1 MKDKPYLVRVLP
13 MVGTGLLLLLL
24 AGTATGQDASRST
37 VQVSSTSAS
46 TDDQVTV
53 TVQANDA
60 DGNTLS
66 SGGAEVV
73 ITTTGNGTLTT
84 VTDNNDGT
92 YIATLTSTTVG
103 MATLSATID
112 GEAITGSQEPTV
124 TFSPGAASASQSTIG
139 VSSTS
144 ISIDDPVT
152 VIVRAKDAGN
162 NNLSSGGAEV
172 VITTTGSGTLTAVTD
187 NNDGTYTA
195 TLTNTVGE
203 TVTINATI
211 DGGAIPG
218 PVNVTFTGPTISVT
232 QDDEPPI
239 PSGATVN
246 FITSVETPLST
257 TLIIT
262 ASNATLE
269 LGSFEITSSGA
280 TTPFTIEGNTP
291 TTIDSGGSASLV
303 VNFSGTTNAE
313 ATLSFTTNDSDA
325 PEFTIN
331 LSGTATSP
339 SLSVTD
345 PGGTRLSINT
355 PAQFSYVSPS
365 NGDYEDKTIKIQNY
379 GNAAVTIA
387 SITSDNTAF
396 QILDFDGDFELDAA
410 GATGDVTTPSETSF
424 TLRFQPQDTL
434 RDIEA
439 TVTITAEDS
448 ENIIYSFLAN
458 GDSAPTPDGEPDE
471 FGYAFFT
478 DVPTSTDRLEPNGA
492 GVSSLGTSDDDAQPI
507 NIGFDFEF
515 YDNSYETCSVSPD
528 GLILFDAI
536 EGAHPT
542 PHNLPKEGSSSTNLI
557 APFWSSL
564 DPTGAQILYRTS
576 GSSPNRIC
584 TIQWTDFK
592 DAAGNNAS
600 NITFQA
606 LLFERTNEIQFHY
619 LTLDGITSTGTPLAI
634 GIQNLTG
641 SAGLGYFYGL
651 QNGSPATGYSSDS
664 FPTAPSVI
672 GFKRPVRA
680 SVISTFLGRPNDG
693 TRVTCTSTKGLET
706 DMYLSTAG
714 ENGGLLRPQ
723 MSDGNTTTYIFTE
736 DGEREGVYP
745 RIKEILDET
754 TFIVDRPAVI
764 SEGDLSFTI
773 TNYPPE
779 EPPTAPAVAEIQ
791 PSFTPIAATYAAN
804 LPTAAVYR
812 AGENGADDAN
822 GDGNPDSTRGI
833 DFEFKWWNTSQ
844 GINAFNAVGNYD
856 MHVSNIGVDG
866 QAPGKGAEVGI
877 LAEDVGID
885 FASTGGGNTIGTVNA
900 DFPLPDGNWSARNDF
915 SYRFNGYLDM
925 RGFVP
930 GTYNILLGADDTN
943 KFIINTDK
951 GTYSVAYD
959 YANIGERT
967 LEFEFETPGL
977 FPFDNVFAERGGAE
991 WVDIGIQGAD
1001 DTTRGTGGIAER
1013 FVLGT
1018 NPYSGTDL
1026 IGPPV
1031 FPIDIYPSD
1040 TVSNV
1045 TIALSDC
1052 ATDSDP
1058 SADMLSAAASDT
1070 IDLGFTLNP
1079 GTTYSFEYNQ
1089 QTTFEAPRY
1098 IYLNSQWETLEGPG
1112 NAADFDPADP
1122 ASHTSL
1128 QVATYRLENQGYA
1141 VDGEL
1146 VQGTD
1151 QVISQALTQDA
1162 TVEWQW
1168 KLQYAVFLGDN
1179 TTLGGR
1185 SVEIQG
1191 GVGDPDPVRG
1201 VHWIDENAVFNANIS
1216 RVSGTDSLNTDT
1228 GGFRYEVSGYS
1239 VNTVDPGQGRE
1250 LGTDY
1255 PRVTQTTTFEP
1266 ESDTEVDTSD
1276 TGALV
1281 AIEPVV
1287 ITDWSTVTWTMKG
1300 QVRYRFKAFGIAD
1313 DSASATFLNQ
1323 AFVEV
1328 TSTPYTIVYVDNP
1341 NAELEIPF
1349 AFSHADN
1356 LVVTNVSTGVPLVAE
1371 TDYTVA
1377 ADGSSG
1383 TLSLE
1388 NYQEASDGAL
1398 IRISDPTAV
1407 ETQSTV
1413 YNTGS
1418 LQEVWVNIGDAV
1430 TIGAYYRTE
1439 DRCYTLT
1446 DFIGTLGGDLSSLSS
1461 SISSWEDL
1469 ESFGENG
1476 RLARVYYIASA
1487 SAPTEVEFEYKPTIF
1502 RAEIPLGTAFD
1513 PTSPNTYLVPQ
1524 LCEDAELRA
1533 TTSGFDLV
1541 SAVAAPESDIVG
1553 GNPIRWDQVDYL
1565 AYPVHPGIYELQ
1577 WPDANDPGQS
1587 YKIQIVTGYPGDTVV
1602 LPSAREELLAD
1613 GTGNSI
1619 RETQTDNSGNQFYV
1633 MSTTL
1638 EPVSEDFPGS
1648 SSVSGADAHYR
1659 HLVYPSNNSRTPPSR
1674 LDPLTTDQWNF
1685 VERTYADTLV
1695 DPAIDSATEGIGFTP
1710 NGEGR
1715 CVLLYSLRP
1724 NPDEVA
1730 TGDLSRESLVVRVI
1744 RCEEKT
1750 SLLRDDPKLVL
1761 GRRSLLL
1768 DDASD
1773 LTLADAASSIILN
1786 EAFVMDFWLNAK
1798 GLRSGDG
1805 DVIIFETTD
1814 GTLKVTLTNSL
1825 SSTFSVLQTETDSIA
1840 IPFAFSTSEDL
1851 VVTNVSTGETL
1862 EVGKDYELQADRSS
1876 GTPYGAVSLTDTDSS
1891 TIGDQIRVDLV
1902 DPVDAGSQII
1912 LTYRGVEVAHAFST
1926 AGSNW
1931 SHYAIHVFPYDGL
1944 GLAGREQTFV
1954 QFYQDGIQEQQV
1966 VQSSS
1971 LGSAV
1976 TIGPNSLRF
1985 GVGADPDRNLKL
1997 DQFRIF
2003 DGVGNDPDDTEV
2015 LNFPSLSIAELTALR
2030 TERESTLRGVGAD
2043 LWFSFDYDS
2052 VADGP
2057 GSGSF
2062 PSENHNFEIRPAD
2075 GLPFDDNG
2083 DYLGYWAHNNV
2094 EEVATR
2100 IYSTLDTAGF
2110 SGGGYVLNEVSNY
2123 NAQIY
2128 DRGAQ
2133 VGSWGPVYPVNDGSL
2148 YTEDETRLEVAYYE
2162 NPFLVDARSHP
2173 NVAWPYEAAAYDE
2186 VVYPTYGPH
2195 SRKAI
2200 YIASRLGSEGVDQ
2213 DGKVQQV
2220 YDLENYAN
2228 LAVYNQSDAGLPGY
2242 NPNEEHGLAAGSNRA
2257 ALKTKEVDTGLP
2269 NNPPLAAFALQNNI
2283 NVTEKGNSYTSDP
2296 WVLIQVNNLDTGEYE
2311 MSAYRVFKQR
2321 IGAIDFPRPP
2331 DAVVNTIAGLHYES
2345 AENPEDRFLTYE
2357 PGAVLDFNYA
2367 FDYPVTAGDLL
2378 IPPYPLNLVIGNVTM
2393 QDSRAGNNES
2403 QLTLWTDVNGSNWVV
2418 SGGGGTFYYQYF
2430 YPFRS
2435 DFYPPGGT
2443 SLAAGT
2449 PIAWIPD
2456 QVNGRH
2462 SFTGQGD
2469 DLSPGKV
2476 IYTSVWGS
2484 DYPKLKRGE
2493 TLTYQGGEY
2502 FNETANAEGLP
2513 ALVAMAA
2520 AEVVFDSETPTMII
2534 DDDNLDSYSA
2544 RIIRPLDRFEAE
2556 FSTAAMQD
2564 AGFEPAA
2571 STITVVAER
2580 WYFADLPGSL
2590 QSRFYFDSLAEKLVF
2605 RGYLNEKDSGDPDLT
2620 AGPDP
2625 LNILEPNVLS
2635 PDDLTVLQALSEDSA
2650 AGNAAWDSAVEA
2662 IYALSRNPTSVRSEL
2677 DAGFPVKSDS
2687 YLAGVREAPAS
2698 TMSMNG
2704 IVRNATTGIVTP
2716 SNDESERLANLARSQ
2731 EKLTD
2736 YRSSITRVG
2745 SRNSLNQDT
2754 VENAVSN
2761 LTAEIAAPSNPAE
2774 PVYAHLDSFGV
2785 GSALITNPD
2794 LLLRPADETYYI
2806 TIAENN
2812 RSELDGAPVSLH
2824 IIEVIPDRY
2833 RGALKVIEG
2842 PNAFSEKITIQHN
2855 GEFGGNTDN
2864 LYYEWWIRDATALD
2878 VVADEVLDDG
2888 TLSEVDSEGNS
2899 LWQQYIPQDRATLD
2913 SEVDQHRGLHSIVF
2927 EGRPDVTL
2935 ADKLVLMRYRHVNES
2950 GWNLVPFDFIDA
2962 TEEWI
2967 PGESNTV
2974 DAPFQ
2979 WAGAANSPQLQADGS
2994 KRYIPQLVMGW
3005 VKRVLD
3011 RINPYEARYTDFFSN
3026 ESPALYSSQ
3035 IQIAGAPYAG
3045 AVALNPD
3052 KDVIENT
3059 GLIELY
3065 ETVLARARD
3074 LSIDNS
3080 SNAVRTDGIYQAILL
3095 AATRLAVLYELLGRE
3110 AYSDAQDST
3119 ITVTEDSGL
3128 SQVAGFTH
3136 SFQNMEASL
3145 QHEELALLRGTD
3157 FLKSYPVYNRLFW
3170 NYTKG
3175 LGEAAYNVNYNIHD
3189 ENRDGFINEDDGR
3202 AFYPQGHGDA
3212 WGHLLS
3218 ALGMHYELLQHPV
3231 FQWNARSELYSLM
3244 ENVLEVDYLDEKT
3257 FAKLA
3262 ASKAQAGVDIVRG
3275 TYRLHYT
3282 QDPDGQWQGYT
3293 DGADPARAWGVSEW
3307 AHRAGQGALFDWAVA
3322 NALLPEEAEDAAIVE
3337 NPENLDYLKRS
3348 IATDEIALITSG
3360 LVEIQGALD
3369 EANQGVN
3376 PLGFDSGALT
3386 FDLNPEFYENASG
3399 GDPLSHFEQIY
3410 ERALTAAA
3418 NAIGTLAFAT
3428 QAQQKLRNLS
3438 DDTDALVVA
3447 SLEQD
3452 LDFRGSLIEIFGRPY
3467 DGQIGFGKAYPE
3479 GYLGPDTLLYA
3490 YLDRNTIGQ
3499 IIPDGE
3505 ASTNPALITF
3515 EGIRRPMRNIADQD
3529 GMEGWFSVGANEDG
3543 LSEAVETFVDRNDYL
3558 DVGTM
3563 SLNLPIRRASDYSFV
3578 AESSWGQ
3585 RLSYGLLQQTLEEI
3599 LAEEIALEETSKQ
3612 YQGFLGD
3619 LETIVVSLLHEI
3631 ERMRDRGSIG
3641 DSIQGLNAAV
3651 DSIIALQE
3659 MIAIALDGVKETAGE
3674 VIEATSEAFSTSIG
3688 FSTDVL
3694 SGARAAVKFTKPAV
3708 KTGLTLG
3715 ERVAQ
3720 IAAKAIDLIRNQ
3732 VVAEF
3737 ERDLGRIDNQATIEG
3752 ALAEFENLSGSN
3764 GPLLAQLGGHLQRL
3778 EILRQTYFTH
3788 LNTGFS
3794 LLRKREAFNKVLAAS
3809 VQENRYEDMIFRLTR
3824 NEAMGKYQTA
3834 FNHAARYT
3842 WLAAKAYDYETS
3854 LDPGNPA
3861 APGTLLNQIV
3871 KERQLGLWVDG
3882 EPQVG
3887 QGGLAEILAT
3897 LQANFGVLK
3906 GQLGLRAPQ
3915 SATEKLSLRSELFRI
3930 GSEEDSSDERWA
3942 EALKARCVEDLN
3954 ALPEFRRYCRPFET
3968 TSGDTQPGLVIE
3980 FSSHIEPGLNFFG
3993 RPLGPGD
4000 HSYSTANFATKI
4012 RAMGV
4017 WMENYNSA
4025 GLSTTPR
4032 AYLVPVG
4039 TDFLRTSSENE
4050 PEVRAWDIVEQ
4061 RIPVPYVI
4069 NGADLTAPGFIPTLD
4084 GVDGSFSDLRRHGD
4098 FRIYHDDGNAEA
4110 DDSEMEYD
4118 SRLIGRSVWNSRW
4131 LLIIPGAGLLDDAQ
4145 EGLSVLTNTISDIKI
4160 HFSTYSHQGQ

>member
-1 MKDKPYLVRVLP
+1 MKHIPHLLRILTISSTSLLVSFLP
-13 MVGTGLLLLLL
+13 GVASGQTADPATADL
-24 AGTATGQDASRST
+24 ALST
-37 VQVSSTSAS
+37 ISVSSTSVS
-46 TDDQVTV
+46 TDVGTVDV
-53 TVQANDA
+53 TVQIRDEQGNSMDTA
-60 DGNTLS
+60 DGDTI
-66 SGGAEVV
+66 EVL
-73 ITTTGNGTLTT
+73 GTFDT
-84 VTDNNDGT
+84 
-92 YIATLTSTTVG
+92 
-103 MATLSATID
+103 
-112 GEAITGSQEPTV
+112 EAIVIEMTYQGTGEY
-124 TFSPGAASASQSTIG
+124 
-139 VSSTS
+139 
-144 ISIDDPVT
+144 
-152 VIVRAKDAGN
+152 
-162 NNLSSGGAEV
+162 
-172 VITTTGSGTLTAVTD
+172 TG
-187 NNDGTYTA
+187 
-195 TLTNTVGE
+195 TLTNTTVGE
-203 TVTINATI
+203 VVISASLN
-211 DGGAIPG
+211 GGEITSSNPT
-218 PVNVTFTGPTISVT
+218 VTFTGPTISVT
-232 QDDEPPI
+232 QDDRTPI
-239 PSGATVN
+239 LSGATVN
-246 FITSVETPLST
+246 FSTSVDTPLST

-291 TTIDSGGSASLV
+291 TTIDSGDSASLV

-313 ATLSFTTNDSDA
+313 ETLSFTTNDSDA

-331 LSGTATSP
+331 LSGTATSS

-345 PGGTRLSINT
+345 PGGTRLSNNT

-365 NGDYEDKTIKIQNY
+365 TGDYEDKTIKIQNY

-387 SITSDNTAF
+387 SIVSDNTEF
-396 QILDFDGDFELDAA
+396 QILDFDGEFELDAA
-410 GATGDVTTPSETSF
+410 DVTGDVTVPTETSF
-424 TLRFQPQDTL
+424 TLRFQPQDTR
-434 RDIEA
+434 RDIQA
-439 TVTITAEDS
+439 TVTITEEGS
-448 ENIIYSFLAN
+448 ENVIYSFLAN

-471 FGYAFFT
+471 FGYYFLSNL
-478 DVPTSTDRLEPNGA
+478 PTSTATLVAGED
-492 GVSSLGTSDDDAQPI
+492 GVSSLDLTVDDAQPI
-507 NIGFDFEF
+507 NFNFDFKF

-592 DAAGNNAS
+592 DAAGDNAS
-600 NITFQA
+600 NITFQV
-606 LLFERTNEIQFHY
+606 LLFERTSEIQFHY
-619 LTLDGITSTGTPLAI
+619 LALDGITSTGTPLAI

-651 QNGSPATGYSSDS
+651 QNGSPATGYFSDS
-664 FPTAPSVI
+664 FPTAPSVV

-706 DMYLSTAG
+706 GMYLSTAG
-714 ENGGLLRPQ
+714 EDGGLLRPQ
-723 MSDGNTTTYIFTE
+723 TTVSDTPTDIFV
-736 DGEREGVYP
+736 EGQGDYP
-745 RIKEILDET
+745 IIQEILDET
-754 TFIVDRPAVI
+754 TFIVDRPAAI
-764 SEGDLSFTI
+764 SVGGLSFTV
-773 TNYPPE
+773 TNYDPE
-779 EPPTAPAVAEIQ
+779 TPPTAVAVEETQ
-791 PSFTPIAATYAAN
+791 PSFTPIVATYTDD

-812 AGENGADDAN
+812 AGENGADDAD
-822 GDGNPDSTRGI
+822 GDGDPDSTRGI
-833 DFEFKWWNTSQ
+833 DYEFKWWNTNQ
-844 GINAFNAVGNYD
+844 GINALNAVGNYD
-856 MHVSNIGVDG
+856 MHVNNTGVDG
-866 QAPGKGAEVGI
+866 LAPGKGSQVGI
-877 LAEDVGID
+877 LAENVGID
-885 FASTGGGNTIGTVNA
+885 FASDGRGNTIGTEN
-900 DFPLPDGNWSARNDF
+900 DPFPLAEGSWSARNDF

-925 RGFVP
+925 RGFAP
-930 GTYNILLGADDTN
+930 GKYNILLGADDTN
-943 KFIINTDK
+943 KFVINTDK

-959 YANIGERT
+959 YDNVEERI

-1001 DTTRGTGGIAER
+1001 DSTRGTGGIAAK

-1018 NPYSGTDL
+1018 NPYSGETL

-1040 TVSNV
+1040 AVSNV

-1058 SADMLSAAASDT
+1058 SADMLSATASNDASDEP
-1070 IDLGFTLNP
+1070 DLGYSINP
-1079 GTTYSFEYNQ
+1079 GATYAFERGQ
-1089 QTTFEAPRY
+1089 QVTFEAPEY
-1098 IYLNSQWETLEGPG
+1098 IYFNSQWEILSGPG
-1112 NAADFDPADP
+1112 DAVDFDPENLGSD
-1122 ASHTSL
+1122 ASL
-1128 QVATYRLENQGYA
+1128 EVATYRLSNQGYA
-1141 VDGEL
+1141 VDGQ
-1146 VQGTD
+1146 VIQGTD
-1151 QVISQALTQDA
+1151 QVITQALTDDV

-1168 KLQYAVFLGDN
+1168 KLQYAVFLSDN
-1179 TTLGGR
+1179 TALGGR
-1185 SVEIQG
+1185 TVDIQG

-1201 VHWIDENAVFNANIS
+1201 VHWIDENGVFNANIS

-1239 VNTVDPGQGRE
+1239 VNTVDPDQDRE
-1250 LGTDY
+1250 LDTDY
-1255 PRVTQTTTFEP
+1255 PRTTQTTTFEP
-1266 ESDTEVDTSD
+1266 ESDAEVDTSN

-1281 AIEPVV
+1281 AIEPLIV
-1287 ITDWSTVTWTMKG
+1287 TDWSTVTWTMKG
-1300 QVRYRFKAFGIAD
+1300 QVRYRFKAFGSAD

-1328 TSTPYTIVYVDNP
+1328 TSIPYTIVYVDDP
-1341 NAELEIPF
+1341 SAELEIPF
-1349 AFSHADN
+1349 AFDSAGN
-1356 LVVTNVSTGVPLVAE
+1356 LVVTNVSAGETLAE
-1371 TDYTVA
+1371 GTNQDYTVEV
-1377 ADGSSG
+1377 DGSSG
-1383 TLSLE
+1383 TLRLVD
-1388 NYQEASDGAL
+1388 YDGASDGAL
-1398 IRISDPTAV
+1398 IRISDPTAA

-1418 LQEVWVNIGDAV
+1418 LQEVWVNIGDAI

-1446 DFIGTLGGDLSSLSS
+1446 DFVGTLGGDLSSLSS
-1461 SISSWEDL
+1461 SISAWEDL
-1469 ESFGENG
+1469 ESYGENG
-1476 RLARVYYIASA
+1476 RLARVHYIASA
-1487 SAPTEVEFEYKPTIF
+1487 SAPTEVDFEYKPTVF
-1502 RAEIPLGTAFD
+1502 RAEIPLGSAFD
-1513 PTSPNTYLVPQ
+1513 PASPNTYLVPQ
-1524 LCEDAELRA
+1524 LCEDAQLRA
-1533 TTSGFDLV
+1533 GTSGFDLV
-1541 SAVAAPESDIVG
+1541 NTVAAPESELVG
-1553 GNPIRWDQVDYL
+1553 ETPIRWDQVDYL
-1565 AYPVHPGIYELQ
+1565 AYPVQPGIYELE
-1577 WPDANDPGQS
+1577 WPDANDPGTS

-1602 LPSAREELLAD
+1602 LPSAREVLLED
-1613 GTGNSI
+1613 DSGNSK
-1619 RETQTDNSGNQFYV
+1619 RQTVTVNSGYPVPGSDTLFYLR
-1633 MSTTL
+1633 SIEL
-1638 EPVSEDFPGS
+1638 ARVSEDFPGS
-1648 SSVSGADAHYR
+1648 SSVSGEDAHYR

-1674 LDPLTTDQWNF
+1674 LDPLTTDQWSF
-1685 VERTYADTLV
+1685 VERTYADTSA
-1695 DPAIDSATEGIGFTP
+1695 DPNIDSATEGIGFTP
-1710 NGEGR
+1710 DGEGR

-1730 TGDLSRESLVVRVI
+1730 TGDLTRESLVVRVI

-1768 DDASD
+1768 DDAND
-1773 LTLADAASSIILN
+1773 LTLTDAASIITLN
-1786 EAFVMDFWLNAK
+1786 EASLNEGFVMDFWLNAK
-1798 GLRSGDG
+1798 GLRSDDG

-1814 GTLKVTLTNSL
+1814 DNLKVTLTNSL
-1825 SSTFSVLQTETDSIA
+1825 SSTSSVLQTETDSIA
-1840 IPFAFSTSEDL
+1840 IPFASSTSGDL

-1862 EVGKDYELQADRSS
+1862 EVGTDYEFQADEAS
-1876 GTPYGAVSLTDTDSS
+1876 GTPFGAVSLTDTDSS
-1891 TIGDQIRVDLV
+1891 TIGDQIRIDLA

-1912 LTYRGVEVAHAFST
+1912 LTYQGVEVAHAFST

-1944 GLAGREQTFV
+1944 GLEGRQQTFV

-1971 LGSAV
+1971 VGSEV
-1976 TIGPNSLRF
+1976 KIERNSLRF

-2003 DGVGNDPDDTEV
+2003 DGVGNDLDDTEA

-2030 TERESTLRGVGAD
+2030 TERESPLRGVVAD

-2062 PSENHNFEIRPAD
+2062 LSENENFEIRPAD
-2075 GLPFDDNG
+2075 GLPFDDTG

-2133 VGSWGPVYPVNDGSL
+2133 VGSWGPLYPVNDGQL
-2148 YTEDETRLEVAYYE
+2148 YTDAEKRLEVAYYE
-2162 NPFLVDARSHP
+2162 NPFLGDARSHP

-2228 LAVYNQSDAGLPGY
+2228 LAIYNQPDETFAGY
-2242 NPNEEHGLAAGSNRA
+2242 NPNEEHALAAGSNRA
-2257 ALKTKEVDTGLP
+2257 ALKIKAVDTDLP
-2269 NNPPLAAFALQNNI
+2269 NNPPLAAFALQNDI
-2283 NVTEKGNSYTSDP
+2283 NGLETSYTSAP
-2296 WVLIQVNNLDTGEYE
+2296 WVLTQVRNLATGEEE
-2311 MSAYRVFKQR
+2311 MAAYQVFKQR
-2321 IGAIDFPRPP
+2321 VGTIDFPRPS
-2331 DAVVNTIAGLHYES
+2331 DAAVLADPGLQYES
-2345 AENPEDRFLTYE
+2345 AENPEDRFLTYDPE
-2357 PGAVLDFNYA
+2357 ASLDFTYA
-2367 FDYPVTAGDLL
+2367 FDYSVTAGDLL
-2378 IPPYPLNLVIGNVTM
+2378 IPPYPLNLVIGNTVM
-2393 QDSRAGNNES
+2393 EDSRGGNNTA
-2403 QLTLWTDVNGSNWVV
+2403 QQTLWEDVNGSNWVV

-2430 YPFRS
+2430 YPFRG
-2435 DFYPPGGT
+2435 DFYPPGGAT
-2443 SLAAGT
+2443 LSAGT
-2449 PIAWIPD
+2449 PVAWVPKAD
-2456 QVNGRH
+2456 VG
-2462 SFTGQGD
+2462 SPTFTGLPGD
-2469 DLSPGKV
+2469 ELDPGEV
-2476 IYTSVWGS
+2476 IYTSEWGS

-2502 FNETANAEGLP
+2502 FNENTNADGLP

-2534 DDDNLDSYSA
+2534 TDDNLEDYSA
-2544 RIIRPLDRFEAE
+2544 RIIRPLDRYEYE
-2556 FSTAAMQD
+2556 FSTAAMEE
-2564 AGFEPAA
+2564 AGFSPAA
-2571 STITVVAER
+2571 SSITVVAER
-2580 WYFADLPGSL
+2580 WYFTDLAGSL

-2635 PDDLTVLQALSEDSA
+2635 EEDRQVLKDLDSA
-2650 AGNAAWDSAVEA
+2650 TNSDWDTAVET
-2662 IYALSRNPTSVRSEL
+2662 IYELSRNPLEVRDETRFNENYPTKD
-2677 DAGFPVKSDS
+2677 DA
-2687 YLAGVREAPAS
+2687 YLAGMRESLLATDRMDGIADSTVEELARLRGELSDKEKKLRREARK
-2698 TMSMNG
+2698 
-2704 IVRNATTGIVTP
+2704 IRNRRVIRRWTGP
-2716 SNDESERLANLARSQ
+2716 LR
-2731 EKLTD
+2731 
-2736 YRSSITRVG
+2736 
-2745 SRNSLNQDT
+2745 
-2754 VENAVSN
+2754 AVSRIERN
-2761 LTAEIAAPSNPAE
+2761 ISDLTAEITALEATVE
-2774 PVYAHLDSFGV
+2774 PVYDHLDSFGV
-2785 GSALITNPD
+2785 GSALITNPA
-2794 LLLRPADETYYI
+2794 LLLKPADETYYI

-2812 RSELDGAPVSLH
+2812 RTELDGAAVSLH
-2824 IIEVIPDRY
+2824 IIEIIPDRY

-2842 PNAFSEKITIQHN
+2842 PNAFSEQITIQHN
-2855 GEFGGNTDN
+2855 GEFGGNTDD

-2899 LWQQYIPQDRATLD
+2899 LWQQYIPQSRATLD
-2913 SEVDQHRGLHSIVF
+2913 SDVDQHRGLHSIVF

-2935 ADKLVLMRYRHVNES
+2935 ADKLVLMRYRHVDES
-2950 GWNLVPFDFIDA
+2950 GWNLVPLDFTDA
-2962 TEEWI
+2962 AAEWDPGTPTTETLADGTQKDTY
-2967 PGESNTV
+2967 PGP
-2974 DAPFQ
+2974 APFQ

-3005 VKRVLD
+3005 VKRILD

-3052 KDVIENT
+3052 KNVIENT

-3065 ETVLARARD
+3065 ETVLARAKD
-3074 LSIDNS
+3074 LTIDNS
-3080 SNAVRTDGIYQAILL
+3080 SNAVSTDGINQAILL

-3128 SQVAGFTH
+3128 SQVAAFTH

-3189 ENRDGFINEDDGR
+3189 DNGDGFINEDDGR

-3218 ALGMHYELLQHPV
+3218 ALGMHYELLQQPV

-3307 AHRAGQGALFDWAVA
+3307 AHRAGQGALFDWAIA
-3322 NALLPEEAEDAAIVE
+3322 NALLPAEAEDAAIVE
-3337 NPENLDYLKRS
+3337 NPENLDRLERS
-3348 IATDEIALITSG
+3348 IATDEISLITSG
-3360 LVEIQGALD
+3360 LVEIQGALN

-3399 GDPLSHFEQIY
+3399 GDPLSHFEQVY
-3410 ERALTAAA
+3410 GRALTAAA
-3418 NAIGTLAFAT
+3418 NASATLAFAT
-3428 QAQQKLRNLS
+3428 QAQQKLRSLG
-3438 DDTDALVVA
+3438 DDTDALVLA
-3447 SLEQD
+3447 ALEQD

-3490 YLDRNTIGQ
+3490 YLDRNDIAG

-3505 ASTNPALITF
+3505 TSTDPARITF
-3515 EGIRRPMRNIADQD
+3515 EDIRRPMRNIADEP
-3529 GMEGWFSVGANEDG
+3529 GVEGWFSVGGNEIFNELAIVGGIALDVFAAPVNPTRITAGGLTGNELVPFDG
-3543 LSEAVETFVDRNDYL
+3543 GNSDLLRNAVQTFVEGNAYL
-3558 DVGTM
+3558 DVETM
-3563 SLNLPIRRASDYSFV
+3563 DLDLPVQRASDYSFV
-3578 AESSWGQ
+3578 ADSSWGQ
-3585 RLSYGLLQQTLEEI
+3585 RLSYGLLQQTLEEM
-3599 LAEEIALEETSKQ
+3599 LAEEIALRETSEQ
-3612 YQGFLGD
+3612 YKGFLGD

-3631 ERMRDRGSIG
+3631 DRMRDRGLIG
-3641 DSIQGLNAAV
+3641 DVSQGLNAAV
-3651 DSIIALQE
+3651 DTLLVLKTLLAATFEDTAELAKGIGEAAAEAPPSSVGFSVDAGSGFRA
-3659 MIAIALDGVKETAGE
+3659 AIKGISETAATVVLQAKTLLE
-3674 VIEATSEAFSTSIG
+3674 FAADSVDLVRDQVI
-3688 FSTDVL
+3688 
-3694 SGARAAVKFTKPAV
+3694 
-3708 KTGLTLG
+3708 
-3715 ERVAQ
+3715 
-3720 IAAKAIDLIRNQ
+3720 
-3732 VVAEF
+3732 AEF

-3861 APGTLLNQIV
+3861 APGTLLDQIV

-3968 TSGDTQPGLVIE
+3968 TSGDAQPGLVIE

-4069 NGADLTAPGFIPTLD
+4069 NGADLTAPGFVPTLD

-4131 LLIIPGAGLLDDAQ
+4131 LLIIPGAGLLGDAT
-4145 EGLSVLTNTISDIKI
+4145 EGLSTLTDTISDIKI